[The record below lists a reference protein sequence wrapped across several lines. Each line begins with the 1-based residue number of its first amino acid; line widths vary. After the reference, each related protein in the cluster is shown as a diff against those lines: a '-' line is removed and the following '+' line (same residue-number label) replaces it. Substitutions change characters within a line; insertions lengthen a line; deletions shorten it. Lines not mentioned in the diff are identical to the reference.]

1 VGRVVQYEI
10 PDEIYAD
17 LEAMAARKGTSVETE
32 VLQYLADRASA
43 RQDNR
48 SEEERDAAHQRFRS
62 LFGSVNLGHP
72 TDLSD
77 EAIEADLAREYGS
90 SHEEDV

>member
-1 VGRVVQYEI
+1 MGRVIQYEI

-48 SEEERDAAHQRFRS
+48 SEEEKQAARERFRRH
-62 LFGSVNLGHP
+62 FGSVNLGHQLGI
-72 TDLSD
+72 DN
-77 EAIEADLAREYGS
+77 EALDADLAREYGC
-90 SHEEDV
+90 SHDEET